1 MMHDLLVKDLQSLV
15 AKVLK
20 EVGTKIV
27 ECLKKAANE
36 NANKIEFQDTLE
48 GGVLRMS
55 GKVWT

>member
-20 EVGTKIV
+20 EVGTKNV

-55 GKVWT
+55 